1 MSIMMMDA
9 SLALVFGSTP
19 YTFPACMATAY
30 DCTSNTTLGFS
41 ADLALTDLVLF
52 NQMGIV
58 DGICPKLNSTNVCR
72 CRAAVRVQQQQ
83 EQQGSSS
90 IATAGQQQG
99 GSRAAAGQQ
108 RVGTVV
114 EVGVRVGE
122 LHRDGVGQGEHKD
135 VEEAGQVGPGV
146 LGRYPHGV
154 HHLPA
159 CTHTHTHYDPPV
171 CTHCMVPL
179 YAQTV

>member
-1 MSIMMMDA
+1 MMDA

-83 EQQGSSS
+83 EQQGSS
-90 IATAGQQQG
+90 
-99 GSRAAAGQQ
+99 RAAAGQQ

-159 CTHTHTHYDPPV
+159 CTHTHT
-171 CTHCMVPL
+171 L
-179 YAQTV
+179 